1 MISKKKIKSEIN
13 RTKELLDN
21 AWFGLGSTADI
32 EVINPLQKRSRDDIE
47 NPHIHLLRFIRK
59 PENLFFTAKH
69 IFNLDLPPFQLVV
82 IKKLWTHQ
90 FPLLIGARGFS
101 KSWSTALY
109 LMIKTLFTPGL
120 KCVVVGAAFRQS
132 KVVHDYCEK
141 IWKNAPVLR
150 SIVGEERGQGPSRD
164 IDRCVMRIGTGE
176 IISIPIGCL
185 SADTLITT
193 NKGIFSLMS
202 LKNKKVKVWANN
214 KFKDI
219 GFFYENGISQT
230 YKIITKKGFTYVG
243 TPNHKMKVVRDNVVQ
258 WVRTDEMK
266 IGDYILIDR
275 TRRWHKNDTEVS
287 VNDAYVL
294 GIMIGDGSYVNKY
307 FLRYTSINNDFL
319 PYLEQSFGKHEGY
332 YDGLHYQWNGKKLVS
347 DWLNKWEL
355 KPAYSYQKFLPDKIL
370 CSSKEKMAACLS
382 GLFDTDGR
390 INLSRSK
397 GYYSCVIGY
406 TTTSKILHDQIK
418 YLLLHFGIIA
428 SSHIRK
434 RGKHRIQYDLY
445 FNGKNIKL
453 FYEQIGFKLRRKQEI
468 LEKVIATKKRFAN
481 IDDIIP
487 VDNQRANKAS
497 YIKKNCQ
504 YLVNDNIFYDQ
515 VKKIEDNGFIET
527 FDINVPEDNEYC
539 ANGFCSHNTGEKI
552 RGQRAGIIAVEEFN
566 AIPQEIFEVVI
577 KGFAMVST
585 DPVERLKQHAR
596 IQVLRDQGL
605 WTEKHQDAFELVNMG
620 NQTLI
625 SGTAGFGFQPYARYW
640 RRYKKIIESKG
651 DKHKLEEMGEDPNL
665 NWKDFCVIRIPYDM
679 IPSGF
684 MDEKTVAHSKATMH
698 TGLFQMEL
706 GCIFIEDSNG
716 FFKRSLIESCVTN
729 KPVQLSSTAVQFHPR
744 LTGDRKLKYII
755 AIDPASESD
764 KFSIVVLE
772 LHNDHRR
779 IVYCWTTTK
788 TEHRKRVN
796 QGAVEEENFYA
807 YAARKIRELIKV
819 FPSDKIVIDSQGG
832 GYQVNEA
839 LHDKDKINSDE
850 QLIWEIVDPNDPK
863 DTDHKAGLHIVELV
877 YFADAEYTRNAN
889 HGLRKDMED
898 KAILFPMFD
907 PLSLAFAA
915 EEDNRSKRDYDTLE
929 DCTMEIE
936 ELKNELTTIVVT
948 QTQFNNRE
956 HWDTPEIKQAGGK
969 KGRLRKDRYT
979 SLLMAN
985 ATARKIQRAEPQE
998 IYTQVGGF
1006 AHLVDR
1012 NIAGS
1017 LYTGLGWENLD
1028 PSIFT
1033 VVRR

>member
-1 MISKKKIKSEIN
+1 MSKIKTQIN

-21 AWFGLGSTADI
+21 AWLGLGSTADI
-32 EVINPLQKRSRDDIE
+32 EVVNALQKRSREDIE

-59 PENLFFTAKH
+59 PENIFFTAKH
-69 IFNLDLPPFQLVV
+69 IFNVELPPFQTIV
-82 IKKLWTHQ
+82 IKNLWTHQ
-90 FPLLIGARGFS
+90 FPLMIASRGFS
-101 KSWSTALY
+101 KSYLTALY
-109 LMIKTLFTPGL
+109 LMIKSLFVPGL

-164 IDRCVMRIGTGE
+164 IDRCTMRIGASE
-176 IISIPIGCL
+176 IV
-185 SADTLITT
+185 
-193 NKGIFSLMS
+193 SL
-202 LKNKKVKVWANN
+202 
-214 KFKDI
+214 
-219 GFFYENGISQT
+219 
-230 YKIITKKGFTYVG
+230 
-243 TPNHKMKVVRDNVVQ
+243 P
-258 WVRTDEMK
+258 
-266 IGDYILIDR
+266 
-275 TRRWHKNDTEVS
+275 
-287 VNDAYVL
+287 L
-294 GIMIGDGSYVNKY
+294 GS
-307 FLRYTSINNDFL
+307 
-319 PYLEQSFGKHEGY
+319 
-332 YDGLHYQWNGKKLVS
+332 
-347 DWLNKWEL
+347 
-355 KPAYSYQKFLPDKIL
+355 
-370 CSSKEKMAACLS
+370 
-382 GLFDTDGR
+382 
-390 INLSRSK
+390 
-397 GYYSCVIGY
+397 
-406 TTTSKILHDQIK
+406 
-418 YLLLHFGIIA
+418 
-428 SSHIRK
+428 
-434 RGKHRIQYDLY
+434 
-445 FNGKNIKL
+445 
-453 FYEQIGFKLRRKQEI
+453 
-468 LEKVIATKKRFAN
+468 
-481 IDDIIP
+481 
-487 VDNQRANKAS
+487 
-497 YIKKNCQ
+497 
-504 YLVNDNIFYDQ
+504 
-515 VKKIEDNGFIET
+515 
-527 FDINVPEDNEYC
+527 
-539 ANGFCSHNTGEKI
+539 GEKI
-552 RGQRAGIIAVEEFN
+552 RGQRAGIIAVEEFD
-566 AIPQEIFEVVI
+566 AIPPEIFEVVV
-577 KGFAMVST
+577 KGFAVVST
-585 DPVERLKQHAR
+585 DPVERLKQYAR
-596 IQVLRDQGL
+596 IQVLKDQGL
-605 WTEKHQDAFELVNMG
+605 WTEKHQESFELVNMG

-625 SGTAGFGFQPYARYW
+625 SGTAGYGFKNFAKYW

-651 DKHKLEEMGEDPNL
+651 DKHKLEEMGEDLNL
-665 NWKDFCVIRIPYDM
+665 NWKDFCIIRIPYEL
-679 IPSGF
+679 IPPGF

-698 TGLFQMEL
+698 TGLFQMEM
-706 GCIFIEDSNG
+706 GCVFIEDSNG

-729 KPVQLSSTAVQFHPR
+729 KPVQLSSAAVQFHPR

-772 LHNDHRR
+772 LHSDHRR

-807 YAARKIRELIKV
+807 YAARKIRELMKV

-863 DTDHKAGLHIVELV
+863 DTDHKAGLHIIELV
-877 YFADAEYTRNAN
+877 YFADAEYTREAN

-898 KAILFPMFD
+898 KVILFPMFD

-956 HWDTPEIKQAGGK
+956 HWDTPEIKQSGGK

-1012 NIAGS
+1012 NITGG

-1028 PSIFT
+1028 PSLFT